1 MPPAWGGTDARESR
15 RAVTRAEP
23 IRVLLAASEVVGFA
37 KTGGLADVAGALPP
51 ALARAGCQCV
61 VMLPLYRGARTGKV
75 PVKPTDL
82 VFRVPLAG
90 RTLQGRLWRSR
101 LPDSDVPVYLVENAD
116 YYDRDDPQS
125 GRGLYQFKQAGELHD
140 YPDNFARYAFFCRAV
155 LEAVRL
161 LDFWPHVLHLNDW
174 QTGLAAVYLREV
186 YHHYTVAGSDRYE
199 RIKTLFTIHNIAY
212 QGVFWHW
219 DMQTAGLSWRLFHP
233 GQLEFHGHLNC
244 LKAGVVF
251 SDLVNTV
258 SPTYAREI
266 LTPYFGCG
274 LQGVLSERRDRLF
287 GIVNGCDYEVW
298 DPSRDPHLAGHYNAD
313 HLTPGKPAC
322 KEALQ
327 RRLGLAVEPGAPLLG
342 VVARL
347 VEQKGIELI
356 LKAAPD
362 LLRQGAQLAVLGQ
375 GDPAYH
381 AQLRE
386 LAKRFPERVGLLIG
400 FDEPLAHQIE
410 AGADLF
416 LMPSFYE
423 PSGLNQLYSM
433 HYGTPPVVRATGG
446 LADTVVDA
454 TPQAL
459 AAGTA
464 TGFVFVPYQAEAL
477 LDAVRRGIN
486 LYREQSDAWRGL
498 VRAGMTAD
506 WSWDR
511 SAAEYVRLYER
522 LTASAGQGD
531 KGTRGQGD
539 KGTRGD

>member
-1 MPPAWGGTDARESR
+1 M
-15 RAVTRAEP
+15 TRAEP

-61 VMLPLYRGARTGKV
+61 VILPLYRGARTGKV
-75 PVKPTDL
+75 PVEPTDH
-82 VFRVPLAG
+82 VFRVPVAG
-90 RTLQGRLWRSR
+90 RTVPGRLWRSK
-101 LPDSDVPVYLVENAD
+101 LPGSDVPVYLVENAD
-116 YYDRDDPQS
+116 YFDRDDPRA
-125 GRGLYQFKQAGELHD
+125 GRGLYQFKEAGELHD

-174 QTGLAAVYLREV
+174 QTGLAAVYLREA
-186 YHHYTVAGSDRYE
+186 YRHYTVAGSDRYE
-199 RIKTLFTIHNIAY
+199 RVKTLFTIHNMAY

-219 DMQTAGLSWRLFHP
+219 DMVTAGLDWRLFNP
-233 GQLEFHGHLNC
+233 RQLEFHGHLNC

-251 SDLVNTV
+251 ADLINTV

-274 LQGVLSERRDRLF
+274 LQGVLSERRDRLS
-287 GIVNGCDYEVW
+287 GIVNGCDYTVW
-298 DPSRDPHLAGHYNAD
+298 DPSRDPHLPGHYDAD
-313 HLTPGKPAC
+313 HLAPGKPAC

-381 AQLRE
+381 AQLQD
-386 LAKRFPERVGLLIG
+386 LAKRFPERVGLLTG
-400 FDEPLAHQIE
+400 FDEALAHQIE

-464 TGFVFVPYQAEAL
+464 TGFVFVPYQADAL
-477 LDAVRRGIN
+477 LDAVRRGVN

-498 VRAGMTAD
+498 VRAGMRAD

-522 LTASAGQGD
+522 LVGTAGQGD
-531 KGTRGQGD
+531 KGTRGGGD
-539 KGTRGD
+539 RGTRGD

>member
-1 MPPAWGGTDARESR
+1 
-15 RAVTRAEP
+15 
-23 IRVLLAASEVVGFA
+23 LLAASEVVGFA
-37 KTGGLADVAGALPP
+37 KTGGLADVVGSLPP
-51 ALARAGCQCV
+51 ALARRGCQCV
-61 VMLPLYRGARTGKV
+61 VILPLYRCARTGPV
-75 PVKPTDL
+75 PVQPTDR
-82 VFRVPLAG
+82 VFSVPIAG
-90 RTLQGRLWRSR
+90 RTVLGRLWRSR
-101 LPDSDVPVYLVENAD
+101 LPDSDVPVHLVENAEF
-116 YYDRDDPQS
+116 YDRDDPAT
-125 GRGLYQFKQAGELHD
+125 GRGLYQYKTSGGLRD
-140 YPDNFARYAFFCRAV
+140 YPDNFERFAFFCRAV
-155 LEAVRL
+155 LEAARL
-161 LDFWPHVLHLNDW
+161 LEFWPDVLHLNDW

-186 YHHYTVAGSDRYE
+186 YTHYTVPGAECFQRV
-199 RIKTLFTIHNIAY
+199 KTLFTIHNIAY

-219 DMQTAGLSWRLFHP
+219 DMKTAGLNWRLFNP
-233 GQLEFHGHLNC
+233 RQLEFHGHLNC

-251 SDLVNTV
+251 SDLISTV

-266 LTPYFGCG
+266 QTPYYGCG
-274 LQGVLSERRDRLF
+274 LQGALSERRDRLC
-287 GIVNGCDYEVW
+287 GIVNGCDYRVW
-298 DPSRDPHLAGHYNAD
+298 DPSRDPHLPAHFDAD
-313 HLTPGKPAC
+313 RLAPGKPAC

-347 VEQKGIELI
+347 VEQKGIEII

-375 GDPAYH
+375 GDQAYQQ
-381 AQLRE
+381 QLQE
-386 LAKRFPERVGLLIG
+386 LQRSFPGRVGLLIG

-433 HYGTPPVVRATGG
+433 HYGAPPVVRATGG

-454 TPQAL
+454 TPEAL

-464 TGFVFVPYQAEAL
+464 TGFVFTPYRASDL
-477 LDAVRRGIN
+477 LDAVRRGVN

-498 VRAGMTAD
+498 LRAGMKAD

-522 LTASAGQGD
+522 LAGVGRWEEG
-531 KGTRGQGD
+531 KRG
-539 KGTRGD
+539 RGEEGKRGR